1 MAVERMK
8 EHHGVEINVS
18 AARTI
23 TEKHAGRA
31 EAFIVEVKEN
41 KTPCKQMIME
51 LDGEMVPLVEYEEA
65 KDRRKK
71 KKNLWAELRIGV
83 AQRFGTVS
91 WTYAASFKTP
101 DDLGNKMQKI
111 MGKIGLTEK
120 TEVHGLGDGATWIVE
135 QGEKVA
141 GSKYK
146 HLIDL
151 FHLCEYF
158 AGAVTAW
165 TIDAGKETKRLKG
178 LFENGHGVKA
188 LKELKRRQKKALN
201 HEGLQK
207 CIKYIE
213 NRPGQFEYKK
223 AKEKGLPIG
232 SGKVESSH
240 RSLIQKRLKKPG
252 TWWLRENAEKMADL
266 RTLRANG
273 GWEFL
278 WQQDFALK
286 LNTKAA

>member
-18 AARTI
+18 AARNI
-23 TEKHAGRA
+23 TEKHARRA
-31 EAFIVEVKEN
+31 ETFIAEVKEN

-51 LDGEMVPLVEYEEA
+51 LDGEMVPLVEYEEC

-91 WTYAASFKTP
+91 WTYAAS
-101 DDLGNKMQKI
+101 
-111 MGKIGLTEK
+111 
-120 TEVHGLGDGATWIVE
+120 WIVE

-178 LFENGHGVKA
+178 LFENGHGAKA

-273 GWEFL
+273 GWKFL
-278 WQQDFALK
+278 WQQDFVLK
-286 LNTKAA
+286 LNATAA